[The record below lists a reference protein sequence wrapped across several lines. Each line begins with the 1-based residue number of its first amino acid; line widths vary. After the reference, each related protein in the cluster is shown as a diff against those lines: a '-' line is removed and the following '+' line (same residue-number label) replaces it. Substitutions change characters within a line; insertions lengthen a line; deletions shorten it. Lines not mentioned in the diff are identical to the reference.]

1 MLRDYLYRTHD
12 GDDDNNEENEL
23 DQFSYILYT
32 K

>member
-1 MLRDYLYRTHD
+1 MLRDYLYHTHD